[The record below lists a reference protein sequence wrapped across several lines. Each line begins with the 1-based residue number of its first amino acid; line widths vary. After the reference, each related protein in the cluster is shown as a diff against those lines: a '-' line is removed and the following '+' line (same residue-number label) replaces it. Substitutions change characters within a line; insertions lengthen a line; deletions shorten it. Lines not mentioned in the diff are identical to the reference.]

1 MNEEWL
7 RTLYVCLLVIAF
19 IVLASIGADKAFA
32 TSPLPAG
39 GWEIKKDDAGL
50 PVMINRDDE
59 KGVVFSFGY
68 QNSKNCGDIRMIIGN
83 VVPGKIEDAPENLA
97 SPSEMSTPAT
107 DSIPLP
113 RIPIRAMKVT
123 DDRVMLLYS
132 YTPSD
137 KLLFELMNA
146 PVFTWRDPAFID
158 GHRAQFNNEAFVDTL
173 NHMTQHCVEIM
184 GEPATEEK
192 KEVAFL

>member
-97 SPSEMSTPAT
+97 SPSEMSTPST
-107 DSIPLP
+107 DSIPTQYP
-113 RIPIRAMKVT
+113 YQR
-123 DDRVMLLYS
+123 DESDRRQSDAVVLLHS
-132 YTPSD
+132 FRQTI
-137 KLLFELMNA
+137 
-146 PVFTWRDPAFID
+146 V
-158 GHRAQFNNEAFVDTL
+158 
-173 NHMTQHCVEIM
+173 
-184 GEPATEEK
+184 
-192 KEVAFL
+192 